1 MDDATATQTA
11 GTVENFG
18 IEIGNAMGWPR
29 MAGRVLATLMLH
41 DGPMSMKQL
50 QETLGASAGA
60 ISEMARLLDRNG
72 VVTRVKIPNTR
83 QIGYEYRHDAWLGCL
98 QHQIAITT
106 QLLRLAESSSGYVRV
121 SVPFPCDPCS
131 FRHLPSAAQRH
142 PLRGHDPEPASST
155 FRSVLTAVQ

>member
-1 MDDATATQTA
+1 MNVHRYLNVTGGRALDDATATQTA

-50 QETLGASAGA
+50 QGTLGASAGA

-83 QIGYEYRHDAWLGCL
+83 QIGYEYRHDA
-98 QHQIAITT
+98 
-106 QLLRLAESSSGYVRV
+106 
-121 SVPFPCDPCS
+121 
-131 FRHLPSAAQRH
+131 
-142 PLRGHDPEPASST
+142 
-155 FRSVLTAVQ
+155 